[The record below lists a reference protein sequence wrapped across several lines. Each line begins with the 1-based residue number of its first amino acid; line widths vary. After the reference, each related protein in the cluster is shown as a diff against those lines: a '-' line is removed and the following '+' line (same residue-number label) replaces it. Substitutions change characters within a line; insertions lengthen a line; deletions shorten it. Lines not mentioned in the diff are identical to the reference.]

1 MNFFNVNWQKVFIPS
16 APLAELVVR
25 GSLVYLLLFAI
36 LRFLPN
42 RQIAAMGIADLLV
55 VILFANAAQ
64 NAMSSDYTAITDGII
79 LVITI
84 IFWNYFLNW
93 LSYKFPPLER
103 FLSSPPL
110 PLVKD
115 GRLLY
120 RNLRR
125 ELITNDELMS
135 QLRKQGVENLAKVK
149 AAYMESDGS
158 ISIIEYDSK
167 PPRHNSQR
175 RAG

>member
-25 GSLVYLLLFAI
+25 GSLVYLLLFMI

-79 LVITI
+79 LVLTI
-84 IFWNYFLNW
+84 IFWNYLLNW

-135 QLRKQGVENLAKVK
+135 QLRKQGVEDLAKVK

-158 ISIIEYDSK
+158 ISVIEYGSAPPHRNSK
-167 PPRHNSQR
+167 R
-175 RAG
+175 RLG

>member
-25 GSLVYLLLFAI
+25 GSLVYLLLFMI

-79 LVITI
+79 LVLTI
-84 IFWNYFLNW
+84 IFWNYLLNW

-135 QLRKQGVENLAKVK
+135 QLRKQGVEDLAKVK

-158 ISIIEYDSK
+158 ISVIEYGSA
-167 PPRHNSQR
+167 PPTS
-175 RAG
+175 